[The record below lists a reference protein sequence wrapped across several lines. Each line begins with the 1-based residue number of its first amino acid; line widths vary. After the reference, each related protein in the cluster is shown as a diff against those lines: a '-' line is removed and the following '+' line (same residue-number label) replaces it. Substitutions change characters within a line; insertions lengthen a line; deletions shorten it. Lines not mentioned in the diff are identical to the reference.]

1 MFPKPRKDLK
11 RKNIEKIERHQDRER
26 RVKQSFENKRY
37 LENTVSM
44 ILESL
49 MLEIVQSKPED

>member
-11 RKNIEKIERHQDRER
+11 RKKIEKIERHQDRER